1 MKYKFSFLL
10 LFLSGIFFFSS
21 CKKNALKVI
30 NDNSIPLY
38 NCSEKAM
45 GMPYICFDSLIN
57 DSRCPVGAECIWQG
71 TAIIQA
77 SFHENGNSHTFKI
90 SLQGYPTLGNTNDT
104 TINGYRIIFTD
115 LEPHP
120 EVNKPVPRPQDIRAT
135 FSISH

>member
-1 MKYKFSFLL
+1 MKYKFIWML
-10 LFLSGIFFFSS
+10 LFINGIFFFSS
-21 CKKNALKVI
+21 CKKYALKAI

-38 NCSEKAM
+38 NCSEKTT
-45 GMPYICFDSLIN
+45 GIPYICFDSLIN

-115 LEPHP
+115 LQPHP